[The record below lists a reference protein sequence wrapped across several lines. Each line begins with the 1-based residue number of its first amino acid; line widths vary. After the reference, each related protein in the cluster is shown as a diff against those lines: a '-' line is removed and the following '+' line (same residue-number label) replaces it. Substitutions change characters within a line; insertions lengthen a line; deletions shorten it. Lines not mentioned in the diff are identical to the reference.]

1 MQINIDKQIEYW
13 LTTAKSDLET
23 AESLLALGKNL
34 HHCLFFLHLVIEKHL
49 KALVVKHT
57 KEIAPKTHD
66 LGYLSR
72 KAELTLTTEQQEFLD
87 RMNQFVLEA
96 RYPEDKLEI
105 YKMATPEL
113 AHTTKRNQWSSFNGF
128 TTSSGNRNSQALY
141 CRFERTWYSG

>member
-1 MQINIDKQIEYW
+1 MNADINIDKHIDYW

-23 AESLLALGKNL
+23 AESLLSLGKNL

-49 KALVVKHT
+49 KALVVKVT

-72 KAELTLTTEQQEFLD
+72 KAELALTKEQQDFLD

-105 YKMATPEL
+105 YKMSTPEL
-113 AHTTKRNQWSSFNGF
+113 TRIYKTKTMEFLEWLDNIIKK
-128 TTSSGNRNSQALY
+128 
-141 CRFERTWYSG
+141 